1 MKIFLTR
8 GSIYTVNDVGLTC
21 LELFYGEALRHIRI
35 DELPAQS
42 RHSIFLAMRSR
53 N

>member
-8 GSIYTVNDVGLTC
+8 GSIYTVNDVGFMC

-35 DELPAQS
+35 DELPG
-42 RHSIFLAMRSR
+42 
-53 N
+53 